1 MTSVETFRNYWL
13 SFATSPADEASRP
26 NNWSLEEEFWRLAGF
41 GETFRYPEGPPRI
54 EGLAEIA
61 RDYLAAATS
70 PDRAEASRKT
80 DSASALR
87 WCSLAENAGLLDDD
101 LFGRVLRSTYNSWAH
116 IGLSGDGRADLVR
129 IYFNGEEPARGS
141 AGAYVLET
149 GQAMAARFNRVV
161 EAAIRTLDP
170 AFWYVLSL
178 LDYEGK
184 DRLIEACRKIEDL
197 EITSLGHERY
207 GEKSLRS
214 VLARMAA
221 SDFEVDD
228 EAGLTRELEGFRDR
242 TLMMVEE
249 FSEPARPVIR
259 ALLAKRPGA
268 VGLLRLKD
276 ALIAG
281 LMRPGEFGES
291 PKAPASG
298 EFDAEPMK
306 RLIAAV
312 PADTFR
318 GFRESLVDGE
328 LAESMASVLDAL
340 LGTNRQKLEKSLKHH
355 SQMAL
360 KCLALLPLPDSPEE
374 RREETRKRY
383 LVIDHFVKSSRK
395 FGVQRQANNRT
406 CAEIALGNLA
416 LNAGYDDADELF
428 FEVESRLAA
437 DSAGA
442 GFAVGGYRV
451 GLEFDASGPAI
462 AVEKEG
468 KPLKALPPV
477 LKKSAGYKELKET
490 FEALREQSRRFR
502 RALEKRMA
510 VAVAIERKSFEALWR
525 APLLRGLLATLVF
538 VDDEGNSGMVDESGE
553 TLSGV
558 DGTRIPLD
566 GRPLRIAHPVVLER
580 LGVLAAWRRHCLER
594 EVIQALRQVF
604 REFYT
609 VTPAELDSSPV
620 SFRFAGHWMAGG
632 ILSGLLK
639 SRGWNC
645 AGNDGPEP
653 RKPFGSA
660 GITGH
665 FDLEECGH
673 YLTET
678 ESVRSAGVSFRD
690 RTGAKLPLDAVP
702 ETIFSEVMRD
712 ADLFVSVAQTTEGG
726 LPSKELLAQRVAL
739 LQGLIGKLRI
749 KGVSVDGHHALIDG
763 KRSRYRVHLASGAV
777 HMGAAHH
784 LCIVPASSW
793 KRPAKLFL
801 PFVEEDDRRIAEI
814 FSKILLLANDDKITD
829 PGILSQ
835 IGAAGGG

>member
-1 MTSVETFRNYWL
+1 MTTAETFRNYWL
-13 SFATSPADEASRP
+13 SFTTSTPGEGARP
-26 NNWSLEEEFWRLAGF
+26 TNRPLEEEFWKLAGF
-41 GETFRYPEGPPRI
+41 GQTFNYPEGPPRI
-54 EGLAEIA
+54 EGPAEIA
-61 RDYLAAATS
+61 RDFLNAATS
-70 PDRAEASRKT
+70 PEQAGANRWSLSD
-80 DSASALR
+80 SALR
-87 WCSLAENAGLLDDD
+87 WCSLAENAGLLDDE
-101 LFGRVLRSTYNSWAH
+101 LFGRVVRKAYDSWTYQ
-116 IGLSGDGRADLVR
+116 GLFGNGRADLVR
-129 IYFNGEEPARGS
+129 DYFKGQEPAKGT
-141 AGAYVLET
+141 ADAYVLET
-149 GQAMAARFNRVV
+149 RQALAARFNRVAEV
-161 EAAIRTLDP
+161 ALETLDP
-170 AFWYVLSL
+170 ASWPLFSSL
-178 LDYEGK
+178 EYEGK
-184 DRLIEACRKIEDL
+184 DRLIEACRHIEAL
-197 EITSLGHERY
+197 EVTSLTYDPY
-207 GEKSLRS
+207 GDRNLQW
-214 VLARMAA
+214 VLARMTK
-221 SDFEVDD
+221 SRFKVDD
-228 EAGLTRELEGFRDR
+228 EAALTRELEGFRDS

-249 FSEPARPVIR
+249 FSDPARPMIR
-259 ALLAKRPGA
+259 AILSARPGA
-268 VGLLRLKD
+268 VELPRLKD

-291 PKAPASG
+291 AKAPASG
-298 EFDAEPMK
+298 EFDATDM
-306 RLIAAV
+306 RQRIAAV
-312 PADTFR
+312 PADLYQWFR
-318 GFRESLVDGE
+318 DSLVAGE
-328 LAESMASVLDAL
+328 VAESMAIVLDAL

-360 KCLALLPLPDSPEE
+360 KCLALLPLPEE
-374 RREETRKRY
+374 GEDRTEEVRKRY
-383 LVIDHFVKSSRK
+383 LVIDGFVKSSRK

-442 GFAVGGYRV
+442 GFSSGGYRA
-451 GLEFDASGPAI
+451 GLEFAAAGPSI
-462 AVEKEG
+462 VVEKDG
-468 KPLKALPPV
+468 KPLKSLPPA

-510 VAVAIERKSFEALWR
+510 VAAVIERKPFEALWQ

-538 VDDEGNSGMVDESGE
+538 VDDEGTSGMVDESGE
-553 TLSGV
+553 TMSV
-558 DGTRIPLD
+558 IDGTRVALE
-566 GRPLRIAHPVVLER
+566 GRALRIAHPVVLER
-580 LGVLAAWRRHCLER
+580 LGVLAAWRQHCLER
-594 EVIQALRQVF
+594 EVVQALRQVF

-609 VTPAELDSSPV
+609 ITPAELASSPV
-620 SFRFAGHWMAGG
+620 SFRFAGHWIAGG

-645 AGNDGPEP
+645 VGHDGPEP

-678 ESVRSAGVSFRD
+678 DRVRSAGVSFQD

-702 ETIFSEVMRD
+702 ETVFSEVMRD

-726 LPSKELLAQRVAL
+726 VPSKELVAQRVEL
-739 LQGLIGKLRI
+739 LQGLVGKLRI
-749 KGVSVDGHHALIDG
+749 KGVTVEGHHALIEG
-763 KRSRYRVHLASGAV
+763 KRCRYRVHLASGAV
-777 HMGAAHH
+777 HMGDCRH
-784 LCIVPASSW
+784 LCIVPAASW

-835 IGAAGGG
+835 IGGAGGR

>member
-1 MTSVETFRNYWL
+1 MTTAETFRNYWL
-13 SFATSPADEASRP
+13 SFATSTPGEGARP
-26 NNWSLEEEFWRLAGF
+26 TNRPLEEEFWKVAGF
-41 GETFRYPEGPPRI
+41 GKTVSYPEGPPGI
-54 EGLAEIA
+54 EGLGEIA
-61 RDYLAAATS
+61 RDFLDAATA
-70 PDRAEASRKT
+70 PEHAGASRGSLS
-80 DSASALR
+80 DSALR
-87 WCSLAENAGLLDDD
+87 WCSLAENAGLLDDE
-101 LFGRVLRSTYNSWAH
+101 LFGRVVRKTYDSWTH
-116 IGLSGDGRADLVR
+116 KGLFGNGRADLVR
-129 IYFNGEEPARGS
+129 DYFKGEEPAKGT
-141 AGAYVLET
+141 ADAYVLET
-149 GQAMAARFNRVV
+149 RQALAARFNRVA
-161 EAAIRTLDP
+161 EAALQTLDP
-170 AFWYVLSL
+170 TSWPLLSS

-184 DRLIEACRKIEDL
+184 DRLIEACRHIEAL
-197 EITSLGHERY
+197 EVTSLAHERY
-207 GEKSLRS
+207 GEKNLRS
-214 VLARMAA
+214 ALARMAA

-228 EAGLTRELEGFRDR
+228 EAGLIRELEGFRDS

-249 FSEPARPVIR
+249 FSDPARPMIR
-259 ALLAKRPGA
+259 AIVSERPGA
-268 VGLLRLKD
+268 AGLLRLKD

-281 LMRPGEFGES
+281 LMRPGEFEES

-298 EFDAEPMK
+298 EFGAAHM
-306 RLIAAV
+306 RQLIAAV
-312 PADTFR
+312 PAGTFR
-318 GFRESLVDGE
+318 CFRESLVEGE
-328 LAESMASVLDAL
+328 LAESMAIVLDAL
-340 LGTNRQKLEKSLKHH
+340 HGANRQKLEKSLKHH

-360 KCLALLPLPDSPEE
+360 KCLALLPLPEVPDDC
-374 RREETRKRY
+374 REEVRKRY
-383 LVIDHFVKSSRK
+383 LVIDGFVKSSRK

-442 GFAVGGYRV
+442 GFTSGGYRA
-451 GLEFDASGPAI
+451 GLEFDASGPSI
-462 AVEKEG
+462 VVEKDG
-468 KPLKALPPV
+468 KPLKSLPPA

-490 FEALREQSRRFR
+490 FDGLREQSRRFR

-510 VAVAIERKSFEALWR
+510 VAAVIERKPFEALWR

-538 VDDEGNSGMVDESGE
+538 VDDEGKSGMVDESGE
-553 TLSGV
+553 SMTGI
-558 DGTRIPLD
+558 DGTRFALE
-566 GRPLRIAHPVVLER
+566 GRALRIAHPVVLER
-580 LGVLAAWRRHCLER
+580 LGVLAAWRQHCLER
-594 EVIQALRQVF
+594 EVVQSLRQVF

-609 VTPAELDSSPV
+609 VTPAELVSSPV
-620 SFRFAGHWMAGG
+620 SFRFAGHWIAGG

-645 AGNDGPEP
+645 VGHDGPEP

-660 GITGH
+660 GITGR

-678 ESVRSAGVSFRD
+678 ESVRSAGVSFQD
-690 RTGAKLPLDAVP
+690 RTGAKLSLDAVP

-726 LPSKELLAQRVAL
+726 VPSKELLAQRVEL

-749 KGVSVDGHHALIDG
+749 KGVTVEGHHALIEG
-763 KRSRYRVHLASGAV
+763 KRCRYRVHLASGAV
-777 HMGAAHH
+777 HMGDSRH
-784 LCIVPASSW
+784 LCIVPAASW
-793 KRPAKLFL
+793 KRPTKLFL

-835 IGAAGGG
+835 IGEAGGG